1 MELKEVI
8 GRRRT
13 IRYFQSW
20 RPVEREKIQ
29 IMLEAA
35 RLASCAVNATFLK
48 AVVVFRN
55 DLDRETLEAMKTP
68 VSALNIELAPVHIY
82 TYVDMGAYK
91 GAQSRLKKLVDVGAL
106 NVTHG
111 WSHKF
116 VDDFVWPNIL
126 KPLAE
131 GSEQPS
137 VAAAA
142 ASDAGIAICQAML
155 AGVDEGLG
163 VCLSAF
169 VAPPIAK
176 IIKPPKEWLPLWA
189 LLVGY
194 PAESWEA
201 GGQRPRPPLEEQF
214 FEGSF
219 GKPFKADPKVTEQ
232 LKLAKMIQSPAP
244 LPWRKDEIRALAR
257 MFGLPE

>member
-1 MELKEVI
+1 MEFKEVV

-13 IRYFQSW
+13 IRFFQSW

-35 RLASCAVNATFLK
+35 RRTSCAVNASFMR
-48 AVVVFRN
+48 AIVVNR
-55 DLDRETLEAMKTP
+55 DQLDQATVDAMKTP

-82 TYVDMGAYK
+82 IYIDFTAFV
-91 GAQSRLKKLVDVGAL
+91 GAQARLKKLVDVGAL
-106 NVTHG
+106 NATHG

-116 VDDFVWPNIL
+116 VDEFVWPNVL
-126 KPLAE
+126 KPLADNPT
-131 GSEQPS
+131 QAS

-142 ASDAGIAICQAML
+142 ASDVGAATCQAML
-155 AGVDEGLG
+155 AAVDEGLG

-169 VAPPIAK
+169 VHDAIKKVIMPPDH
-176 IIKPPKEWLPLWA
+176 WMPLWV

-194 PAESWEA
+194 PAESWEG
-201 GGQRPRPPLEEQF
+201 GGQRPRPPMEEQF
-214 FEGSF
+214 FEGKYGQGF
-219 GKPFKADPKVTEQ
+219 IPDPKVTEQ
-232 LKLAKMIQSPAP
+232 LTAAKMIQAPAP
-244 LPWRKDEIRALAR
+244 LPWRKEEIKALAR

>member
-8 GRRRT
+8 GRRRS
-13 IRYFQSW
+13 IRYFQPW

-35 RLASCAVNATFLK
+35 RLASCAVNASFLK
-48 AVVVFRN
+48 AVVVFR
-55 DLDRETLEAMKTP
+55 DHLDRETLDALKTP

-82 TYVDMGAYK
+82 TFADTGAYR
-91 GAQSRLKKLVDVGAL
+91 GAQGRLKQLVDVGAL
-106 NVTHG
+106 NITHG

-116 VDDFVWPNIL
+116 VDEFVWPNIL

-131 GSEQPS
+131 NVSIGGAG
-137 VAAAA
+137 AAC
-142 ASDAGIAICQAML
+142 DAGIAVCQAML
-155 AGVDEGLG
+155 AAVDEGLG

-169 VAPPIAK
+169 VYEPIK
-176 IIKPPKEWLPLWA
+176 KVINPPKEWIPLFV

-214 FEGSF
+214 YEGKY
-219 GKPFKADPKVTEQ
+219 GNPFKADLKVTEH
-232 LKLAKMIQSPAP
+232 LKAQKMIQRPAP
-244 LPWRKDEIRALAR
+244 LPWRKEEIKALAR